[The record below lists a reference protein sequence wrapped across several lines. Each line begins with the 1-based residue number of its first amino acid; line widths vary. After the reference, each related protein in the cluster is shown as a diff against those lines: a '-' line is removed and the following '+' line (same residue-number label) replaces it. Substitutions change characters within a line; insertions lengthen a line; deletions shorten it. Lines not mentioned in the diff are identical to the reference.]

1 MPDDIYIDVPAMQNL
16 ASRLNTVYGKLGTV
30 ISNLDSAKAAIS
42 KVWVDD
48 GYEQFNVDYEK
59 GIDNL
64 LGMKVAIDSIEV
76 MINQVCEEYQAADNS
91 VMSLL

>member
-59 GIDNL
+59 VIDNL

>member
-48 GYEQFNVDYEK
+48 GYEQFNADYEK

>member
-30 ISNLDSAKAAIS
+30 ISNLDSAKATIS

>member
-1 MPDDIYIDVPAMQNL
+1 MADDIYIDVPAMQNL

-42 KVWVDD
+42 EVWVDD
-48 GYEQFNVDYEK
+48 GYEQFNADYEK

-64 LGMKVAIDSIEV
+64 LGMKVAIDSIEA
-76 MINQVCEEYQAADNS
+76 MIHQVCEEYQAADNY